1 MQPFVS
7 SLLLFFSPVLSVGP
21 DTFPPV
27 GGPAV
32 KTLRVYVDN
41 VRDARG
47 TVWIGV
53 YTGEDDF
60 LDREKARLV
69 AVGINATGRAY
80 VDIPN
85 LLVGK
90 EYALGLFHDV
100 NDNGEFDLNWLGLP
114 AEPWAFSGV
123 PKTRLR
129 LPRFGE
135 VSFVFGGGKQGRAIR
150 LRKW

>member
-1 MQPFVS
+1 MKHILSF
-7 SLLLFFSPVLSVGP
+7 LLVFLTAALIAAPSVDPP
-21 DTFPPV
+21 DGEPM
-27 GGPAV
+27 

-41 VRDARG
+41 VRDAQG
-47 TVWIGV
+47 TIWIGV

-69 AVGINATGRAY
+69 SVKVNATGRAY
-80 VDIPN
+80 VDIPD
-85 LLVGK
+85 LMVGK

-100 NDNGEFDLNWLGLP
+100 DDNGEFDLNWLGLP
-114 AEPWAFSGV
+114 SEPWAFSGD

-129 LPRFGE
+129 LPYFGE
-135 VSFVFGGGKQGRAIR
+135 VSFLFAGEVAGRVIR